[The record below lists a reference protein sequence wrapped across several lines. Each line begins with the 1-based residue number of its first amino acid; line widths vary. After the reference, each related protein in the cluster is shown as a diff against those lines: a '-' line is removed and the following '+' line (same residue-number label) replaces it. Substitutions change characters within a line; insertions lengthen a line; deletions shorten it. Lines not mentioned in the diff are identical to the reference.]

1 MTDHITQNVSK
12 ELYCYMCQNI
22 VGTEEHVKQIRLFN
36 AARDSLLIDEYQTS
50 GSFGEGLMMRGSDL
64 DIMSVRRNIEVYDVK
79 PRLNQHTT
87 YLSIDTDDVKPGF
100 TQLRLEV
107 CRSQNVFA
115 NCVQFAGKFY
125 LSNTLWKQRFVEHI
139 GKDLVFHGPCISDKH
154 GTHDFAECLHCKTW
168 VSPAIHW
175 ITRSNTSWPGY
186 DVKQSII
193 RHGVLFVPIGVK
205 GSSKEDLEWRIS
217 FSIGEKLLINSFTH
231 TQLVCYA
238 LMKILLKDVIA
249 TYPECK
255 ELLCSYF
262 LKTIVFWISEELP
275 KSSWK
280 PDNLIPCF
288 MQCFSRLIYCV
299 EFSVCLHYF
308 IPENNMFENKIEGR
322 ARKVL
327 LKKLHTLH
335 SYGWRCILFSDQVN
349 NVAASMQFFYME
361 QNQLHVS
368 NITKITNSHLFQASN
383 FCFRLGFNAKKI
395 SLSSSLKRIIQKA
408 VSVDKSSIKYVYTYY
423 MSTLCAFCAQSI
435 PIDSAYRN
443 NKYRYRQYKSCL
455 CTLLQN
461 IYHDAVSGW
470 LMIASFFYKTK
481 QYSKSLR
488 IIMYS
493 LSKCTVE
500 KLFRF
505 MKMSDSHYGLLKLK
519 LFQKKSIV
527 NLWKLILVDNIK
539 FDKSSLLIPDELLK
553 EVEGREF
560 VVPSTAYAYFLNVL
574 CHYHLN
580 NVRKCR
586 DILQDLQCVIDE
598 KYLMK
603 NLSMIAVSYNLLGV
617 ALQILGDTE
626 SARQAFLQSVELN
639 KYPSRIFAVKRLLLM
654 S

>member
-115 NCVQFAGKFY
+115 NCVQFA
-125 LSNTLWKQRFVEHI
+125 
-139 GKDLVFHGPCISDKH
+139 
-154 GTHDFAECLHCKTW
+154 
-168 VSPAIHW
+168 
-175 ITRSNTSWPGY
+175 
-186 DVKQSII
+186 
-193 RHGVLFVPIGVK
+193 
-205 GSSKEDLEWRIS
+205 
-217 FSIGEKLLINSFTH
+217 
-231 TQLVCYA
+231 
-238 LMKILLKDVIA
+238 
-249 TYPECK
+249 
-255 ELLCSYF
+255 
-262 LKTIVFWISEELP
+262 
-275 KSSWK
+275 
-280 PDNLIPCF
+280 
-288 MQCFSRLIYCV
+288 
-299 EFSVCLHYF
+299 
-308 IPENNMFENKIEGR
+308 
-322 ARKVL
+322 
-327 LKKLHTLH
+327 
-335 SYGWRCILFSDQVN
+335 DQVN